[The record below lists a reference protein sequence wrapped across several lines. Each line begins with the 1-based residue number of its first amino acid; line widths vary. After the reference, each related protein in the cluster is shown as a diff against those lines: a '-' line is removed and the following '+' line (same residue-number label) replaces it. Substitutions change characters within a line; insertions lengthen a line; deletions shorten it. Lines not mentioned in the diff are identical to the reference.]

1 MHAEPPAQR
10 EANVRVLVVDDDGD
24 VAALTGEYLDREDA
38 VSDVVIETDPRAA
51 LETIESSPHL
61 DAIVCDFK
69 MPGMDGLELSR
80 EIDHHR
86 PGLAFVLFTGSAR
99 QTFKSRPAVEDVD
112 ALVTKG
118 GDGKRYRR
126 LVTALLDAA
135 T

>member
-1 MHAEPPAQR
+1 MHAEPPGERAT
-10 EANVRVLVVDDDGD
+10 NVRVLVVDDDRD

-51 LETIESSPHL
+51 LETIESSPRL

-69 MPGMDGLELSR
+69 MPGMDGLELFR
-80 EIDHHR
+80 EIDHR

-99 QTFKSRPAVEDVD
+99 QTFQSRPAVEDVD
-112 ALVTKG
+112 ALVAKG
-118 GDGKRYRR
+118 GDGRRYQR
-126 LVTALLDAA
+126 LVTVLLDAA